1 MGLAPSDSQ
10 VYGLVDEVPYWVS
23 GIFPLLPSV
32 LPGQEDA
39 GRVALAGL
47 QVRVLC
53 ATQAVF
59 MILPM
64 LTAHHSL
71 QRTLPSC
78 APLVTLTPW
87 GEERAAI
94 IPTP

>member
-1 MGLAPSDSQ
+1 MGLELSDSQ

-23 GIFPLLPSV
+23 GIFPLLSSA

-47 QVRVLC
+47 QVRVLS

-59 MILPM
+59 MTSPM

-71 QRTLPSC
+71 QRTLPSRT
-78 APLVTLTPW
+78 PLVILMPW